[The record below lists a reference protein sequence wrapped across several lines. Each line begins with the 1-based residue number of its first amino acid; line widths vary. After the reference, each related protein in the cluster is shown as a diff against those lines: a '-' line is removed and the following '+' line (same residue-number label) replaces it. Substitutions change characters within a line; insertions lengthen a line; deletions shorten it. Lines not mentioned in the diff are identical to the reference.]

1 MQLEA
6 LLFRCFNAWIEYT
19 SCTKIAHFLD
29 CFYQMKKN
37 FLLSSVCFFLFLSNS
52 FVSASTF
59 EEKFGTIT
67 PVDTKFIS
75 KQIVLTCDEK
85 FQKGEKRFQG
95 FISSEYVWAYRNSG
109 KFINLLFGYKTTSNG
124 FRIEVLEKG
133 LDGRSARYYNFHDKN
148 SNKSQAILT
157 GKVTGYKKKLNEN
170 WYSCSLNYLQANS
183 QNKRKKSGEASI
195 RELRREL
202 YLLETF
208 QSWQKKAANQ
218 LSEENHALNLYL
230 DFQSHK
236 KFLKE
241 EIGKIEAASKEP
253 KQANSSQKKVS
264 NLEQIQQQKL
274 DKLMAQNKLLSEKL
288 SKLNSVRLSSEKELK
303 KIRAENSSLKSEV
316 SSLRSEKPKIKNQ
329 ENYEPSVARLL
340 MPETSHDYLD
350 KFEKNTVGLNTT
362 EQIVGLVDK
371 IISLDTKNKK
381 LREKQGALKNEI
393 EASNLKIS
401 ELEKS
406 ALAYRDALNEKI
418 TKENKSLAKS
428 NTLNSELRKKI
439 NWETDCR
446 VGANKIYPINVGR
459 TRQREAKN
467 RAFCLRMQHFHCS
480 KNMGHVRLKTKNSDL
495 GERAW
500 KMGSDMDLNTYLV
513 SSKPSHL
520 RLENIKTLYWES
532 IVAHRD
538 AITEL
543 QKMGASCVGPLE

>member
-1 MQLEA
+1 
-6 LLFRCFNAWIEYT
+6 
-19 SCTKIAHFLD
+19 
-29 CFYQMKKN
+29 MKKP

-59 EEKFGTIT
+59 DKKFGTIT

-75 KQIVLTCDEK
+75 KQIILTCDEK

-148 SNKSQAILT
+148 SNKSKAILT
-157 GKVTGYKKKLNEN
+157 GKVTGYKKKSSKN
-170 WYSCSLNYLQANS
+170 WYSCSLNYLHANS
-183 QNKRKKSGEASI
+183 QNKKKKSGEAPI
-195 RELRREL
+195 KELRSEL

-208 QSWQKKAANQ
+208 QRLQKKAVSQ
-218 LSEENHALNLYL
+218 LSEENHVLNLYL

-241 EIGKIEAASKEP
+241 EIEKIEAAFRESKP
-253 KQANSSQKKVS
+253 ANSSQKKVS
-264 NLEQIQQQKL
+264 NFEQIQQQKL
-274 DKLMAQNKLLSEKL
+274 DKIMAQNKLLSEKL
-288 SKLNSVRLSSEKELK
+288 SKLISVRLSSEKELK
-303 KIRAENSSLKSEV
+303 KIRAENASLKSEV
-316 SSLRSEKPKIKNQ
+316 SNLRSEKPKIKNQ
-329 ENYEPSVARLL
+329 GKYDPSAARLY

-350 KFEKNTVGLNTT
+350 EFEKNTLGLNTT
-362 EQIVGLVDK
+362 EQIVGLFDK
-371 IISLDTKNKK
+371 IISLDRKNKK
-381 LREKQGALKNEI
+381 LREKQGALKNEV
-393 EASNLKIS
+393 EASNLKIL
-401 ELEKS
+401 ELKT
-406 ALAYRDALNEKI
+406 ALA
-418 TKENKSLAKS
+418 ENTSLAKS

-446 VGANKIYPINVGR
+446 VGANKIFPINVGR

-467 RAFCLRMQHFHCS
+467 RAFCLREQHFQCS
-480 KNMGHVRLKTKNSDL
+480 TNMGHVRLKTKNSDL

-513 SSKPSHL
+513 SSKPAHH
-520 RLENIKTLYWES
+520 RLVNIKSLYWES
-532 IVAHRD
+532 ILAYRD

-543 QKMGASCVGPLE
+543 QKMGASCSGPLE